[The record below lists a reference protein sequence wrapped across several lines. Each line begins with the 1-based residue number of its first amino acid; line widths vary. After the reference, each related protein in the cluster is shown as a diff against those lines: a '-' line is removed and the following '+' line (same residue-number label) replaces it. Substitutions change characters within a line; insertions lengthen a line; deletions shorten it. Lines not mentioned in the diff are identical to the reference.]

1 MKFLSIIPKS
11 IRFCLYLNIEHGSA
25 CPDALSPPPNATT
38 CLFECS
44 DACDFYHLCRPPFL
58 YAPPPLRP
66 PPQQN
71 PTSPIRLHHS
81 SRLSLALVASASSL
95 AAASLVLLLSCLLS
109 LHLRRRRRRRRR
121 RRSASSA
128 AVGGGGVADAEGFVD
143 EDGEVDHHVW
153 YIRTVGLDE
162 PTIGAI
168 AVWVYQSG
176 EGGVLV
182 GGGGGGGGGGGCAVC
197 LAEFRDGELLRL
209 LPKCGHAFHVACIDA
224 WLRGHVN
231 CPCAAPR
238 SWLHPR
244 PPPPPL
250 PTRFPRYRLLYPQGT
265 DAGDVEIGGDNAIEV
280 NSTVELSSSSS
291 RVLSNSQSQDKV

>member
-1 MKFLSIIPKS
+1 MLFP
-11 IRFCLYLNIEHGSA
+11 Y
-25 CPDALSPPPNATT
+25 PDNATT

-44 DACDFYHLCRPPFL
+44 DACDFYHLCRSPFL

-109 LHLRRRRRRRRR
+109 LHLRRRRRRRS
-121 RRSASSA
+121 SASSA
-128 AVGGGGVADAEGFVD
+128 AVGGGGADAEGFVD

-182 GGGGGGGGGGGCAVC
+182 GGGGGGGGCAVC

-209 LPKCGHAFHVACIDA
+209 LPKCGHAFHVACIDT

-231 CPCAAPR
+231 CPLCRAPIMAP
-238 SWLHPR
+238 SPA
-244 PPPPPL
+244 PAPAPADAL
-250 PTRFPRYRLLYPQGT
+250 PSLSPSLSPSSSSSSSDSTISDHDGSDSSNQVEVRGIEEGT

-280 NSTVELSSSSS
+280 NSTVEVSSSS